1 MKCLLFR
8 TAGLAVLVVLG
19 AWQVARAAEQGTA
32 NADWGQA
39 VVERAGRESPVTPD
53 PPETETGRI
62 LRRTYNF
69 QEAGKEMEY
78 ALYVPKNYDGTKDT
92 PLIVALHGLYSSPR
106 QILSYPGFT
115 RRTEKYG
122 CLLVAPMGYNTRGWY
137 GSRGPAGGRR
147 GDPKNLGEL
156 SEKDVLNV
164 LELVCREFKIDDR
177 RIYFFGHSMGD
188 GGALHLAIKYP
199 DVWAGMAL
207 IAPVAYGG
215 RDRLERANH

>member
-1 MKCLLFR
+1 MKFLFFR
-8 TAGLAVLVVLG
+8 TAGLAVLVMLG

-39 VVERAGRESPVTPD
+39 LIEPAGHESPVTSD
-53 PPETETGRI
+53 PPDTETGRI

-69 QEAGKEMEY
+69 QEAGKEMKY

-122 CLLVAPMGYNTRGWY
+122 CLLSYNF
-137 GSRGPAGGRR
+137 
-147 GDPKNLGEL
+147 
-156 SEKDVLNV
+156 V
-164 LELVCREFKIDDR
+164 
-177 RIYFFGHSMGD
+177 
-188 GGALHLAIKYP
+188 
-199 DVWAGMAL
+199 
-207 IAPVAYGG
+207 
-215 RDRLERANH
+215 